1 MKEAYVM
8 KARIKFSKSDT
19 MKFIGHLDI
28 MRYFQKAFR
37 RAGIDMAYSQGFSPH
52 QLISVA
58 SPLGVGLTSDG
69 EYMDIVLNQC
79 DDEQTMLDKINA
91 QMVDGIK
98 VSKFLRLSDDSK
110 NAMSIVAAADYRVSF
125 REGMELTADVLDGM
139 DGFYKQT
146 RIEILKKTKKS
157 EKIVD
162 IKPMIYQF
170 CVNNGHI
177 FMQLASGS
185 AVNLKPELVMEAF
198 YKYAGLEFDP
208 YALLIHRLELYGDA
222 DPREGFRHLVALDVY
237 GTELR

>member
-1 MKEAYVM
+1 MKEVFVM
-8 KARIKFSKSDT
+8 KARIKFSKHDT

-58 SPLGVGLTSDG
+58 SPLGLGLTSDG
-69 EYMDIVLNQC
+69 EYMDIILNQC
-79 DDEQTMLDKINA
+79 DDEQTMLDMINA

-98 VSKFLRLSDDSK
+98 VSKFLRLADDSK
-110 NAMSIVAAADYRVSF
+110 NAMSIVAAADYSVSF
-125 REGMELTADVLDGM
+125 REGLELSSDDLANME
-139 DGFYKQT
+139 GFYSQT
-146 RIEILKKTKKS
+146 KIEILKKTKKS

-162 IKPMIYQF
+162 IKPLIYQLS
-170 CVNNGHI
+170 VNDGNV

-198 YKYAGLEFDP
+198 YQYAGLEFEP
-208 YALLIHRLELYGDA
+208 YALLIHRMELYGNA
-222 DPREGFRHLVALDVY
+222 DTREGFRNLVALDAY
-237 GTELR
+237 GMELR